1 MEANMNW
8 SINVKQNK
16 VQSADKADQIQSLTS
31 SNFEGLVLKATG
43 PVAVEFMSYG
53 CEHCRALEPILQQ
66 VSEMMLSKAKLFR
79 LNVVLEPELAQ
90 AYKVEG
96 TPTLIMFLNGKKV
109 GRAEGPN
116 PTVPSILTALAQPFR
131 SAR

>member
-79 LNVVLEPELAQ
+79 LNVELEPELAQ
-90 AYKVEG
+90 AYKVDG